1 MQISSTNATLLPAPR
16 PRVDSGRSP
25 RLPGPDPEAQ
35 QQLPESRAAR
45 QYATSQAEVVDSLRR
60 FAQLRGQAEPQD
72 GRTVLPLRSRQAL
85 DAYVETRREEERAF
99 LHDVMG
105 VDIFA

>member
-1 MQISSTNATLLPAPR
+1 MQISSTNATLLLAPR
-16 PRVDSGRSP
+16 PRVDSGRSA
-25 RLPGPDPEAQ
+25 RLPAPDPEAQ
-35 QQLPESRAAR
+35 RQPPESRAAR
-45 QYATSQAEVVDSLRR
+45 QYATSQAQVVDSLRR

-72 GRTVLPLRSRQAL
+72 GRTLLPLRNRQAL